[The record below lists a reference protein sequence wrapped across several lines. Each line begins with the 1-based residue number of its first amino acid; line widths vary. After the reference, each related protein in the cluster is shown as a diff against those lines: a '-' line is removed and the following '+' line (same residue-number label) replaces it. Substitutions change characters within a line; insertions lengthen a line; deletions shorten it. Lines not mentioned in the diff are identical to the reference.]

1 MRMNRLVDAVRNLIR
16 DGVPI
21 DSDESY
27 DDMGC
32 CYYCGG
38 EYGMEADGY
47 ARVQHR
53 PDCEWAELRD
63 ALAAYDAR
71 GDYD

>member
-1 MRMNRLVDAVRNLIR
+1 MNRLVDAVRNLIL
-16 DGVPI
+16 DGAPI

-27 DDMGC
+27 DDIGRC
-32 CYYCGG
+32 HYCRG
-38 EYGMEADGY
+38 EYDIEADGH
-47 ARVQHR
+47 ARIQHK
-53 PDCEWAELRD
+53 PGCEWVELRD